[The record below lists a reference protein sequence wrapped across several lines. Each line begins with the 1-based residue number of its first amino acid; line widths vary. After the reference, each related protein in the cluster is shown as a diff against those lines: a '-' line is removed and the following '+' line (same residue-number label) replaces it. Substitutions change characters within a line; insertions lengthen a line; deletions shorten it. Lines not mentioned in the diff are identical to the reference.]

1 MFRQTSMSGKIRWFT
16 QANMLIV
23 SLGIIVCFLGHY
35 RGKEKVGLEPALAR
49 ERKEERRKREKG

>member
-1 MFRQTSMSGKIRWFT
+1 MSGKIRWFT